1 MAVKITQR
9 NILAK
14 KKLNKKKVEP
24 KFDQASEYNC
34 QFTGNIVELEPAKI
48 PIIGNYST
56 NNYVSYT
63 KRKKRNAQKILDEKI
78 PMRYINQSEY
88 IELIWILI
96 FLSNFLKKT
105 LVTFMK
111 QLGKKDL

>member
-1 MAVKITQR
+1 MQKKIEQQQK
-9 NILAK
+9 I
-14 KKLNKKKVEP
+14 EP
-24 KFDQASEYNC
+24 KFDQFSEYNC
-34 QFTGNIVELEPAKI
+34 QFTGNTVELEPAKI

-88 IELIWILI
+88 MELIWILI

-111 QLGKKDL
+111 RLGKKDL